1 MKTYKTIQTK
11 TGIDIQLSQTFTMNA
26 TQDVKILI
34 WIYSM
39 VESAFKQYF
48 LKSKNWPNINSFAFY
63 KKTILRNNEII
74 FIGQKLMAC

>member
-11 TGIDIQLSQTFTMNA
+11 TGLDIQLSQTFTMNA
-26 TQDVKILI
+26 AQDIKILI
-34 WIYSM
+34 CIYSM
-39 VESAFKQYF
+39 VESAFKQYY

-63 KKTILRNNEII
+63 KKTVLRNNKII